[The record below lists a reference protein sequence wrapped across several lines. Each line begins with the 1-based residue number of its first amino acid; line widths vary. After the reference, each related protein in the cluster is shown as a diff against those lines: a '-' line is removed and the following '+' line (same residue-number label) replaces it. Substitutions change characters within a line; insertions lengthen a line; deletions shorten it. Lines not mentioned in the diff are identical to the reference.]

1 MVARGGTQ
9 ACPLVVIKSPHLFF
23 FNELTVSVGEVSWS
37 LGLAPQGR
45 HNNYYSYSGI
55 FSQHT
60 KAILVLQGVWRI
72 FCDF

>member
-1 MVARGGTQ
+1 MVEKKPYMVEKKTYMVARRGTQ

-45 HNNYYSYSGI
+45 HKGKTTGLSVGP
-55 FSQHT
+55 
-60 KAILVLQGVWRI
+60 V
-72 FCDF
+72 